1 MTIADGEGHVPILMT
16 RPSSL
21 SVDREELLAE
31 PQRALA
37 ARTFAVID
45 AALREHIDPA
55 TD

>member
-1 MTIADGEGHVPILMT
+1 MKIADGEGHVPISMT

-21 SVDREELLAE
+21 SVDREELVAE

-37 ARTFAVID
+37 ARTFALID
-45 AALREHIDPA
+45 ATLREHIDPT